1 MQIQLASLNSGSN
14 GNCYYIGNAAEA
26 VLIDAGLSCRE
37 TEKRMRQLELD
48 IKKVKAIFIS
58 HEHKDH
64 ISGAGVLSK
73 KYQLPVY
80 ITRKTL
86 RNCWPGIESH
96 LVHSFTA
103 EEKISMGTLIVT
115 AFTKSHDANDPH
127 SFIIQCGGTCIGV
140 FTDIGHACKTVTRY
154 FRQCHAVF
162 LESNYDAN
170 MLANGNY
177 PVHLQKR
184 ISGGKGHL
192 SNTQALQ
199 LFCENKWEGLRLLI
213 LSHLSENNN
222 TENLVQELFENHAGD
237 TKIYVA
243 SRYSASP
250 VFSIEAT
257 LPRRENISMI
267 QMRLFG

>member
-1 MQIQLASLNSGSN
+1 MQLQLASLNSGSN
-14 GNCYYIGNAAEA
+14 GNCYYIGNASEA

-37 TEKRMRQLELD
+37 TEKRMRLLQLD

-64 ISGAGVLSK
+64 ISGVGVLSK

-80 ITRKTL
+80 ITKKTL
-86 RNCWPGIESH
+86 RNCWPGIEHH
-96 LVHSFTA
+96 LVHSFSA
-103 EEKISMGTLIVT
+103 EETISVENIIVT
-115 AFTKSHDANDPH
+115 AFSKSHDANDPH
-127 SFIIQCGGTCIGV
+127 SFIIQYGGTCIGV
-140 FTDIGHACKTVTRY
+140 FTDIGHVCKNVIRY

-170 MLANGNY
+170 MLASGNY

-199 LFCENKWEGLRLLI
+199 LFCENKWTGLRLLV

-222 TENLVQELFENHAGD
+222 SEKIVQELFTKHAGE
-237 TKIYVA
+237 TEIYVA
-243 SRYSASP
+243 SRYDASP
-250 VFSIEAT
+250 VFCIGKS
-257 LPRRENISMI
+257 LPRKENISMT
-267 QMRLFG
+267 QMRLFA